1 MARSLKQGGFGTTL
15 ILALLF
21 VVLTVA
27 MGLGVARYGEQV
39 SWLDPLL
46 DRPTQTTGP
55 VVIQDIEKLTS
66 WPR

>member
-1 MARSLKQGGFGTTL
+1 MAKSLKQGGFGTTL

-39 SWLDPLL
+39 SWLAPLL

-55 VVIQDIEKLTS
+55 VVVQNIEKLTS
-66 WPR
+66 WPP